1 MPEAPVSAGPPIVEE
16 TSTLVDVPV
25 AEETPAPAD
34 VPAAEETSALV
45 DVPAAEEAPA
55 LVDVPAAEET
65 STLVDVPAAE
75 DAPAL
80 VDVPATEETPAPVEA
95 PVSEEVPASAVPP
108 VEEESPVPFTPPT
121 AENAPVS
128 GVFPGTEEAVFDA
141 GNEPAPPARKR
152 NYKRLVFALVAAVLV
167 LALLAGSLVYA
178 FVLNTPEA
186 RLLRA
191 LKNTGEE
198 LAEIFED
205 CKNLHALAERGME
218 LFESGQFTCDLALS
232 YDDGYGPMNYKFQ
245 INCDEPQKQVGA
257 TCEYFV
263 DSQIPAIQMQF
274 YFDEES
280 LVLAFPQLLGD
291 AYSVPMKDFGKKLLA
306 SPLAELSGL
315 EDGDLPSDLSIDFFA
330 EGSLEA
336 FREQYSAEVSA
347 FLDSLQIEA
356 SDESIAQAEDGLDVY
371 SLRVDWMRAYDL
383 IQAYMRYSY
392 RTVYGTDTILTED
405 KMEEIYAALEVL
417 DGEKCYFLIGIDDD
431 NCIGAV
437 CMTDGERENEIVL
450 LLEGKQNLWDDIAVY
465 VDGEQAGTAS
475 LQRTDAGFCCVVTA
489 EDATLSIECNDAEGV
504 FTFAASDSPFETQ
517 EIRYGSADGGLHF
530 SAVSPD
536 GDSHFDMRL
545 LPLQGIDKLSDEPI
559 DLFSASKAKLQG
571 LIMEFYS
578 NLQELV
584 S

>member
-1 MPEAPVSAGPPIVEE
+1 MYCSHCGSLLSEGSVFCPQCGAKIKTSAPPVPESPMTEPLVSAVSPIVEE
-16 TSTLVDVPV
+16 TSTP
-25 AEETPAPAD
+25 
-34 VPAAEETSALV
+34 
-45 DVPAAEEAPA
+45 
-55 LVDVPAAEET
+55 VDVPAAEET
-65 STLVDVPAAE
+65 TALIDAPVTEEASAEEAPVPAA
-75 DAPAL
+75 
-80 VDVPATEETPAPVEA
+80 
-95 PVSEEVPASAVPP
+95 PP
-108 VEEESPVPFTPPT
+108 VEGENPPLF
-121 AENAPVS
+121 AAPAAGNVPVS
-128 GVFPGTEEAVFDA
+128 DVSPSAMEADFDA

-178 FVLNTPEA
+178 FVLNTPETK
-186 RLLRA
+186 LLRA

-198 LAEIFED
+198 FAENFED
-205 CKNLHALAERGME
+205 CKNLHALAERGVE
-218 LFESGQFTCDLALS
+218 LFESGQLTCDFELT
-232 YDDGYGPMNYKFQ
+232 YDDGYEPINFKCQ

-257 TCEYFV
+257 TYEFSV
-263 DSQIPAIQMQF
+263 DSQIPTIQMQF
-274 YFDEES
+274 YLDEES

-306 SPLAELSGL
+306 SPLAELAEIEDSELLSELSFDPFADKGL
-315 EDGDLPSDLSIDFFA
+315 ED
-330 EGSLEA
+330 
-336 FREQYSAEVSA
+336 FREQYPEEISA

-356 SDESIAQAEDGLDVY
+356 SDETIVQAQDGLDVY
-371 SLRVDWMRAYDL
+371 SLRVDWMRTYDL

-392 RTVYGTDTILTED
+392 RAVYGTDAILTESMLGD
-405 KMEEIYAALEVL
+405 MDDVFEEL

-437 CMTDGERENEIVL
+437 CMTDGEREYEIVL

-465 VDGEQAGTAS
+465 ADGEKAGTAS
-475 LQRTDAGFCCVVTA
+475 LQRTEVGFRCEIMA
-489 EDATLSIECNDAEGV
+489 EDTTLSIECNDAEGV
-504 FTFAASDSPFETQ
+504 LTFSASDSPFETQ
-517 EIRYGSADGGLHF
+517 GIRYGSADGGLHF
-530 SAVSPD
+530 NAVSPD